1 MEFANCLFAK
11 KFPNITIENVS
22 PSIFEVLELTGCDE
36 IFSINVATDD
46 VSTYLEM
53 SFKNFLAS
61 KATNSAD
68 KIFIVD
74 EHTFYTWSEI
84 EICATIIAEDLSRLG
99 ATSGSRV
106 GICAVNSANWILTF
120 FAIQKLV
127 AIAVLMNFNLHIS
140 EIVTTSKIGDVG
152 FLCYDDLPE
161 MTDEKN
167 FLEGIRSADSPV
179 KNFYSIRSAIDFKAR
194 RVEYGRGNFCKR
206 TCRLDTFHSAEY
218 QNKYLAEFNFS

>member
-22 PSIFEVLELTGCDE
+22 PSVFEVLELTGCDE

-68 KIFIVD
+68 KIFIID
-74 EHTFYTWSEI
+74 EHTSYTWSEI

-99 ATSGSRV
+99 VTSGSRV

-127 AIAVLMNFNLHIS
+127 AIAVLMNFNLNIS
-140 EIVTTSKIGDVG
+140 EIVTTSK
-152 FLCYDDLPE
+152 
-161 MTDEKN
+161 
-167 FLEGIRSADSPV
+167 SATWI
-179 KNFYSIRSAIDFKAR
+179 FFATAI
-194 RVEYGRGNFCKR
+194 
-206 TCRLDTFHSAEY
+206 CR
-218 QNKYLAEFNFS
+218 K